1 MTMKHFVLPI
11 VALCGIALSVSWAA
25 AGDQT
30 VTLKDV
36 HICCASCVT
45 GVKTA
50 TTPVQ
55 GLTAVADQS
64 AKTIVL
70 TAADKETLQKGV
82 DALTAAGYFGKASDT
97 NVKVN
102 ADTGAKDGKV
112 QTLEVSGV
120 HLCCNSCVTAMK
132 GIISKVDGIKS
143 DTVKSKATSFTLTGD
158 FEPKLFVAEM
168 QKAGLTG
175 KVAAPK

>member
-1 MTMKHFVLPI
+1 MAMKRLLISAFAIGGL
-11 VALCGIALSVSWAA
+11 ALSAAWAA
-25 AGDQT
+25 DGDKT

-36 HICCASCVT
+36 HICCGSCVT

-50 TTPVQ
+50 TTPIK
-55 GLTAVADQS
+55 GLTAVASQAD
-64 AKTIVL
+64 KTVVL

-82 DALTAAGYFGKASDT
+82 DALVAAGYFGKSSDDT
-97 NVKVN
+97 VKVN
-102 ADTGAKDGKV
+102 AVTGAKDGKV
-112 QTLEVSGV
+112 QSVDIEGV

-132 GIISKVDGIKS
+132 DVLKKVDGVKT
-143 DTVKSKATSFTLTGD
+143 DTVKSKATSFNVAGD
-158 FEPKLFVAEM
+158 FDSKALFAEM